1 MFRFNSFSRKG
12 KKKLALKS
20 RKEYKKKKQT
30 KTTKNTEI
38 RGPKTHLGLFL
49 EKLLE

>member
-12 KKKLALKS
+12 KKIALKS
-20 RKEYKKKKQT
+20 RKEYKKKRK
-30 KTTKNTEI
+30 KETTKNTKI